1 MNVVIVDMHALFN
14 TTLTKTTRWPEKAPV
29 TAGPIIEDESCF
41 VSPDTAAAAADK
53 ALRSSVCEPTV
64 VSG

>member
-14 TTLTKTTRWPEKAPV
+14 TTLAKTTRQPEKAPV
-29 TAGPIIEDESCF
+29 TVGPIIEDESYF
-41 VSPDTAAAAADK
+41 VSLDTEAAAADK
-53 ALRSSVCEPTV
+53 VLWSSVCEPTV

>member
-14 TTLTKTTRWPEKAPV
+14 TTLTKTTRRPEKAPV
-29 TAGPIIEDESCF
+29 TAGPIIEDESRF
-41 VSPDTAAAAADK
+41 VSPDTEAAAADK
-53 ALRSSVCEPTV
+53 VLWSTMREPMV